1 MRAAGARP
9 VRPVAWLVAF
19 ALLLAPSAPSPALAS
34 KVVARPIVVVGANQ
48 SFNWAGYV
56 QGRIAKGTDF
66 HSVAAEWIVPKV
78 KQRNRGVAEHS
89 SSWIGIGGGC
99 LNSDCTLTD
108 STLIQAGIEHD
119 VDEAGN
125 AHYYAWWE
133 TIPAPL
139 IRTELPVHA
148 GDRVRVEISESA
160 VTPELWTILIVN
172 ITTGGSFTLTLPYA
186 STYGTAEW
194 VIETPI
200 VISDDGGITV
210 GPMPELAPVR
220 FDNATANGVPAGFVA
235 SEQMQLVDF
244 DLSLIAAPSLPDRDA
259 DGFNDCTY
267 RASCPVPHKELR

>member
-1 MRAAGARP
+1 MRAAAC
-9 VRPVAWLVAF
+9 LVVL
-19 ALLLAPSAPSPALAS
+19 ALLISSSASAPPALP
-34 KVVARPIVVVGANQ
+34 KMARPIVVVGANQ

-56 QGRIAKGTDF
+56 QGRIAKGHDF

-99 LNSDCTLTD
+99 LDTACTLTD
-108 STLIQAGIEHD
+108 TTLIQAGIGHD

-125 AHYYAWWE
+125 ANYYAWWE

-139 IRTELPVHA
+139 IRTELPVRA
-148 GDRVRVEISESA
+148 GDRVRVEITESA
-160 VTPELWTILIVN
+160 VTPEIWTILIVN
-172 ITTGGSFTLTLPYA
+172 QTTTGSFTLTLPYT

-194 VIETPI
+194 VIETPL
-200 VISDDGGITV
+200 VISDDGSITV
-210 GPMPELAPVR
+210 GPMPDLAVVR
-220 FDNATANGVPAGFVA
+220 FDNATANGLPAGFVL

-244 DLSLIAAPSLPDRDA
+244 DLSLIALPSLPDRDA

-267 RASCPVPHKELR
+267 RTSCRAPNKEPR

>member
-1 MRAAGARP
+1 VRATAC
-9 VRPVAWLVAF
+9 LVIL
-19 ALLLAPSAPSPALAS
+19 ALLLTSSASSPAPSAKL
-34 KVVARPIVVVGANQ
+34 ARPIVVVGANQ

-56 QGRIAKGTDF
+56 QGRIAKGNDF

-99 LNSDCTLTD
+99 LDSACTLTD
-108 STLIQAGIEHD
+108 TTLIQAGIGHE
-119 VDEAGN
+119 VDEAGS

-139 IRTELPVHA
+139 IRTDLPVRA
-148 GDRVRVEISESA
+148 GDRVRVEIAESS
-160 VTPELWTILIVN
+160 VTPEIWTILIVN
-172 ITTGGSFTLTLPYA
+172 QTTGGSFTLTLPYT

-210 GPMPELAPVR
+210 GPMPDLAVVR
-220 FDNATANGVPAGFVA
+220 FDNATANGLPAGFVP

-244 DLSLIAAPSLPDRDA
+244 DLSLIALPSLPDRDA
-259 DGFNDCTY
+259 DGFNVCTY
-267 RASCPVPHKELR
+267 RTSCPTPHRELR

>member
-1 MRAAGARP
+1 MRVA
-9 VRPVAWLVAF
+9 AWLVVL
-19 ALLLAPSAPSPALAS
+19 ALLFTSPASTSAAS
-34 KVVARPIVVVGANQ
+34 GKMARPIVVVGANQ

-56 QGRIAKGTDF
+56 QGRIAKGHDF

-99 LNSDCTLTD
+99 LDSACTLTD
-108 STLIQAGIEHD
+108 ATLIQAGIGHE
-119 VDEAGN
+119 VDEAGY

-139 IRTELPVHA
+139 IRTELPVRA
-148 GDRVRVEISESA
+148 GDRVRVEITESPA
-160 VTPELWTILIVN
+160 TPQIWTIQIAN
-172 ITTGGSFTLTLPYA
+172 QSTGGSFTLTLPYT

-210 GPMPELAPVR
+210 GPMPDLAVVR
-220 FDNATANGVPAGFVA
+220 FDNATANGLPAEFVP

-244 DLSLIAAPSLPDRDA
+244 DLSPIALPSLPDRDA

-267 RASCPVPHKELR
+267 RTSCPAPNKELR

>member
-1 MRAAGARP
+1 VRA
-9 VRPVAWLVAF
+9 VASLVVI
-19 ALLLAPSAPSPALAS
+19 ALLFAPAAPAPTAPATY
-34 KVVARPIVVVGANQ
+34 ARPIVVVGANQ

-56 QGRIAKGTDF
+56 QGRLTKGTTF

-108 STLIQAGIEHD
+108 TTLIQAGIGHEVD
-119 VDEAGN
+119 VAGN

-139 IRTELPVHA
+139 IRTELPVRE
-148 GDRVRVEISESA
+148 GDKVRVEVAESA
-160 VTPELWTILIVN
+160 ATPQIWTIVILN
-172 ITTGGSFTLTLPYA
+172 LTSGGSFTITLPYT

-210 GPMPELAPVR
+210 GPMPDLAVVR
-220 FDNATANGVPAGFVA
+220 FDNATANRLPAGLLP

-244 DLSLIAAPSLPDRDA
+244 DFSLIAAPSLPDRDA
-259 DGFNDCTY
+259 DGFNACTY
-267 RASCPVPHKELR
+267 RRSCPAPNKELR

>member
-1 MRAAGARP
+1 VRAA
-9 VRPVAWLVAF
+9 AWLVVL
-19 ALLLAPSAPSPALAS
+19 ALLFTASASSPAAS
-34 KVVARPIVVVGANQ
+34 AKMARPIVVVGANQ

-56 QGRIAKGTDF
+56 QGRLAKGHDF

-108 STLIQAGIEHD
+108 ATLIQAGIEHD
-119 VDEAGN
+119 VDTAGN

-139 IRTELPVHA
+139 IRTELPVHE
-148 GDRVRVEISESA
+148 GDKVRVEIAESA
-160 VTPELWTILIVN
+160 ATPQIWTILILN
-172 ITTGGSFTLTLPYA
+172 LTTGGSFTITLPYT

-210 GPMPELAPVR
+210 GPMPDLGVVR
-220 FDNATANGVPAGFVA
+220 FDNATANGLPAGLLP

-244 DLSLIAAPSLPDRDA
+244 DFSLIAKPSLPDRDA

-267 RASCPVPHKELR
+267 RGGCPAPNRELR

>member
-1 MRAAGARP
+1 MRPAT
-9 VRPVAWLVAF
+9 WLAVL
-19 ALLLAPSAPSPALAS
+19 ALLFVPSEPTSAS
-34 KVVARPIVVVGANQ
+34 DARIARPIVVVSANQ

-56 QGRIAKGTDF
+56 QGRLAKGTTF
-66 HSVAAEWIVPKV
+66 HSVSAEWIVPKV
-78 KQRNRGVAEHS
+78 RQRNRGVAEHS

-119 VDEAGN
+119 VDVDGN

-139 IRTELPVHA
+139 IRTELPVGE
-148 GDRVRVEISESA
+148 GDRVRVQIAEDP
-160 VTPELWTILIVN
+160 VTPQIWTIAILN
-172 ITTGGSFTLTLPYA
+172 LTTGGSFTLTLPYT
-186 STYGTAEW
+186 STYGTVEW

-210 GPMPELAPVR
+210 GPMPQLGIVR
-220 FDNATANGVPAGFVA
+220 FDNATANGVPAGLIA
-235 SEQMQLVDF
+235 AEQMQLVDF
-244 DLSLIAAPSLPDRDA
+244 DLSLIAAPSLPDLDG

-267 RASCPVPHKELR
+267 RRNCQTPHKELP

>member
-1 MRAAGARP
+1 MRPA
-9 VRPVAWLVAF
+9 AWLVLL
-19 ALLLAPSAPSPALAS
+19 ALLITSSASSAAPSAN
-34 KVVARPIVVVGANQ
+34 VARPIVVVGANQ

-99 LNSDCTLTD
+99 LDTACTLTD

-119 VDEAGN
+119 VDESGA

-139 IRTELPVHA
+139 IRTELPVRA
-148 GDRVRVEISESA
+148 GDKVR
-160 VTPELWTILIVN
+160 VN
-172 ITTGGSFTLTLPYA
+172 ITESTATPEVWTITILNLTTAGSFSLTLPYA

-194 VIETPI
+194 VIETPL
-200 VISDDGGITV
+200 VISDDGGISV
-210 GPMPELAPVR
+210 GPMPDLANVR
-220 FDNATANGVPAGFVA
+220 FDNATANGIPAGFVP
-235 SEQMQLVDF
+235 SEMMQLVDF
-244 DLSLIAAPSLPDRDA
+244 DLSLIAAPSLPDGDA

-267 RASCPVPHKELR
+267 RRSCPTPTRELR